1 MNAGRVKL
9 KVTQLYKLTNQVS
22 INMWWLMGF
31 VEGEG
36 TFGYKHLVPYFQI
49 AQHKKNLFVLKAIES
64 FLSKLPIQ
72 NTEGNQ
78 EFNVHYALNTKTDV
92 YSMSVVS
99 IDTLFSYIIPCF
111 MSMSFNTRKS
121 LDFKY

>member
-1 MNAGRVKL
+1 MNSGRVKL
-9 KVTQLYKLTNQVS
+9 KETELNKLTNQVS
-22 INMWWLMGF
+22 INMWWLLGF

-64 FLSKLPIQ
+64 FLSKLPIP
-72 NTEGNQ
+72 NHWCNPEL
-78 EFNVHYALNTKTDV
+78 NVLYALNTRTDV
-92 YSMSVVS
+92 YSMSVLN
-99 IDTLFSYIIPCF
+99 IDTLFSYIVPVF

-121 LDFKY
+121 TDFKY

>member
-1 MNAGRVKL
+1 L
-9 KVTQLYKLTNQVS
+9 
-22 INMWWLMGF
+22 GF

-49 AQHKKNLFVLKAIES
+49 GQHKKNLFVLKAIES
-64 FLSKLPIQ
+64 FLLELPKQ
-72 NTEGNQ
+72 KTEDSHK
-78 EFNVHYALNTKTDV
+78 FNIHFSLNTKTNV

-99 IDTLFSYIIPCF
+99 IDTLFNYVVPFLILMP
-111 MSMSFNTRKS
+111 FNTRKS